1 MDQSQ
6 EKKGLLGWF
15 ASNHVAANLLMSL
28 IVVSGLL
35 TILTIKIEFFPE
47 MSLDNIL
54 VTVPYRGASPLEVEE
69 GVCLRVEEAI
79 AGVDGIKRLYST
91 AAEGAGLITVEVEE
105 YANTKDVLDDI
116 KAEVDRIITFPEETE
131 KPIITEVTTRY
142 EVLTVVLYGDV
153 SEKTLRELAQE
164 VRDDITAMD
173 NISQAD
179 ISGVRPYEISIEVS
193 EETLRKFGLSFDEVA
208 KAVGS
213 SSLDIPG
220 GSVKTS
226 GGEIL
231 VRTKGQRYIG
241 KEFEKIVV
249 LTRND
254 GTEIRL
260 GDIAEVIDGFEDT
273 DVSSRFD
280 GKKASSV
287 KVFRVGDQGALDIA
301 DTVNR
306 YIKDKQR
313 FLPAGVSMGVWEDTS
328 VILRSRINLL
338 KRNGYIGLVLVF
350 LCLTLFLD
358 IRLAFWTTL
367 GIPISFLGAFWL
379 MPAFDVSLNMI
390 SLFAFIMSLGLVVD
404 DAIVVGENVF
414 TYRQQGL
421 DGVSAAIKGVKEM
434 AAPVVMAVLT
444 TMFAFLPL
452 LYMVGT
458 LGKILRVVPIIVI
471 SVLMI
476 SLVESLLILPSHLSR
491 GRKPKTVVGG
501 GIDKLHHKVNSKV
514 ENFVKGRF
522 VNFVSRAIR
531 WRYVTLS
538 CGFAIFLVT
547 VGFIIGGYIKFTFF
561 DPVEADN
568 MIATLT
574 MPQGTPIGQTEEVV
588 RRIEKAAEEV
598 REEFDA
604 GRQEQVSIF
613 KHMATTI
620 GEHPSVR
627 GHGPEAGEFRGV
639 SSAHLAEVNVE
650 LLDGEKRD
658 VSSVVLKNRWRE
670 LVGEIPGISSLV
682 FLSEIFSAGDDINFE
697 LSHNNFDQLL
707 IAVEELKFAIGEY
720 AGASDITDSFEPGKA
735 ELKLELKDTGRMLGL
750 TWADLARQVRQGF
763 YGEEVQRIQRGRDD
777 IRVMVRYPEEDR
789 RSIGDIENMR
799 IRLPGGTEIPF
810 KALAD
815 VKYGRGYA
823 NIRRADRRRI
833 VNVTADVDESLANAS
848 EINKDLVKN
857 VLPELKRQY
866 PGLKYRFAGAE
877 RERSESFASL
887 GRNFLIAL
895 LAIYGLLAV
904 QFRSYMQ
911 PLIVMSAI
919 PFGIV
924 GAAYG
929 HLIMGFNLG
938 LLSMFRIVA
947 LSGVVV
953 NDSLI
958 MIDLINRER
967 RGGITLEQVLRD
979 SVIRRFRPIMLTT
992 LTTFFGLVPM
1002 LLERSLQARFLIPMA
1017 ISLAFGVLFAT
1028 CITLI
1033 LVPSLYMI
1041 FEDIKDKFY
1050 TGDRTE

>member
-1 MDQSQ
+1 
-6 EKKGLLGWF
+6 
-15 ASNHVAANLLMSL
+15 
-28 IVVSGLL
+28 
-35 TILTIKIEFFPE
+35 
-47 MSLDNIL
+47 
-54 VTVPYRGASPLEVEE
+54 
-69 GVCLRVEEAI
+69 
-79 AGVDGIKRLYST
+79 
-91 AAEGAGLITVEVEE
+91 
-105 YANTKDVLDDI
+105 
-116 KAEVDRIITFPEETE
+116 
-131 KPIITEVTTRY
+131 
-142 EVLTVVLYGDV
+142 
-153 SEKTLRELAQE
+153 
-164 VRDDITAMD
+164 
-173 NISQAD
+173 
-179 ISGVRPYEISIEVS
+179 
-193 EETLRKFGLSFDEVA
+193 
-208 KAVGS
+208 
-213 SSLDIPG
+213 
-220 GSVKTS
+220 
-226 GGEIL
+226 
-231 VRTKGQRYIG
+231 
-241 KEFEKIVV
+241 
-249 LTRND
+249 
-254 GTEIRL
+254 
-260 GDIAEVIDGFEDT
+260 
-273 DVSSRFD
+273 
-280 GKKASSV
+280 
-287 KVFRVGDQGALDIA
+287 
-301 DTVNR
+301 
-306 YIKDKQR
+306 
-313 FLPAGVSMGVWEDTS
+313 
-328 VILRSRINLL
+328 
-338 KRNGYIGLVLVF
+338 
-350 LCLTLFLD
+350 
-358 IRLAFWTTL
+358 
-367 GIPISFLGAFWL
+367 
-379 MPAFDVSLNMI
+379 
-390 SLFAFIMSLGLVVD
+390 
-404 DAIVVGENVF
+404 
-414 TYRQQGL
+414 
-421 DGVSAAIKGVKEM
+421 
-434 AAPVVMAVLT
+434 
-444 TMFAFLPL
+444 
-452 LYMVGT
+452 
-458 LGKILRVVPIIVI
+458 
-471 SVLMI
+471 
-476 SLVESLLILPSHLSR
+476 
-491 GRKPKTVVGG
+491 
-501 GIDKLHHKVNSKV
+501 
-514 ENFVKGRF
+514 
-522 VNFVSRAIR
+522 
-531 WRYVTLS
+531 YVTLS

-938 LLSMFRIVA
+938 LLSMFGIVA